1 MLWKRVAQSRQQ
13 RAQARSLR
21 LPTSSTMSALE
32 EELISRAPSQHGR
45 RWRSLVCAVT
55 RNEWH
60 LREWLLRTLYV
71 GVSHIVLVDDN
82 HAGLDRDISALL
94 RPLIAIGLV
103 THAPSVHCGDRCV
116 AQKSWVQP
124 LALQHRPLALAPHL
138 ATPNAQC
145 DIAGRRARKDAGMR
159 ARVRQSHGLAAT
171 DRYRRT
177 HLRGARRR
185 DAQRSQPGA
194 RAPRTRGWSRRT
206 GAVVNDVRRAADSGG
221 ADPIRRRPHAGIP
234 SRALCRAGTHRNT
247 RRLHRPIQSSPS
259 YYELSL
265 SLKPNPKP
273 DPNQMTKPIGM
284 PAHVTF
290 RPPHRFNGCV
300 QGRGRCSW
308 RAARA
313 CRDGICTVGGGR
325 GRLALLHY
333 FQKTVQSFL
342 LKRDISL
349 PHQRQTDSRAL
360 RAAGGE
366 PSGIRSLC
374 SMYDNGRFGQAHD
387 CRSLRTFPFAPSY
400 LRGVARLLEATN
412 GWGDAGRTRWIPPHR
427 AGAPDTQAVHDMFR
441 RTIAAGLAFSPKLYA
456 QAVPYDRAR
465 YCDELQH
472 LLHSRCSRAAA
483 TQRSAVVGTSGEWMV
498 PVVSSVSGSV
508 WRQHNSTVS
517 GREIA
522 LIQS

>member
-1 MLWKRVAQSRQQ
+1 
-13 RAQARSLR
+13 
-21 LPTSSTMSALE
+21 
-32 EELISRAPSQHGR
+32 
-45 RWRSLVCAVT
+45 
-55 RNEWH
+55 
-60 LREWLLRTLYV
+60 
-71 GVSHIVLVDDN
+71 
-82 HAGLDRDISALL
+82 
-94 RPLIAIGLV
+94 
-103 THAPSVHCGDRCV
+103 
-116 AQKSWVQP
+116 
-124 LALQHRPLALAPHL
+124 
-138 ATPNAQC
+138 
-145 DIAGRRARKDAGMR
+145 
-159 ARVRQSHGLAAT
+159 
-171 DRYRRT
+171 
-177 HLRGARRR
+177 
-185 DAQRSQPGA
+185 
-194 RAPRTRGWSRRT
+194 
-206 GAVVNDVRRAADSGG
+206 
-221 ADPIRRRPHAGIP
+221 
-234 SRALCRAGTHRNT
+234 
-247 RRLHRPIQSSPS
+247 
-259 YYELSL
+259 
-265 SLKPNPKP
+265 
-273 DPNQMTKPIGM
+273 MTKPIGM

-300 QGRGRCSW
+300 RGRGRCSW

>member
-1 MLWKRVAQSRQQ
+1 
-13 RAQARSLR
+13 
-21 LPTSSTMSALE
+21 
-32 EELISRAPSQHGR
+32 
-45 RWRSLVCAVT
+45 
-55 RNEWH
+55 
-60 LREWLLRTLYV
+60 
-71 GVSHIVLVDDN
+71 
-82 HAGLDRDISALL
+82 
-94 RPLIAIGLV
+94 
-103 THAPSVHCGDRCV
+103 
-116 AQKSWVQP
+116 
-124 LALQHRPLALAPHL
+124 
-138 ATPNAQC
+138 
-145 DIAGRRARKDAGMR
+145 
-159 ARVRQSHGLAAT
+159 
-171 DRYRRT
+171 
-177 HLRGARRR
+177 
-185 DAQRSQPGA
+185 
-194 RAPRTRGWSRRT
+194 
-206 GAVVNDVRRAADSGG
+206 
-221 ADPIRRRPHAGIP
+221 
-234 SRALCRAGTHRNT
+234 
-247 RRLHRPIQSSPS
+247 
-259 YYELSL
+259 
-265 SLKPNPKP
+265 
-273 DPNQMTKPIGM
+273 MTKPIGM

-300 QGRGRCSW
+300 RGRGRCSW

-360 RAAGGE
+360 RAAAALSE

-427 AGAPDTQAVHDMFR
+427 AGAPDTREVHDMFR

-483 TQRSAVVGTSGEWMV
+483 SATQRSAVVGTSAGEWMV

-508 WRQHNSTVS
+508 WRHNST
-517 GREIA
+517 
-522 LIQS
+522 